1 MNQKQKEIL
10 FTEVLDHHKNQIFR
24 ICWGFAAQQSDAED
38 LLQEVLINI
47 WRGIGKFEG
56 KSSLNTWVYKVAV
69 NTCLMFQRNAKRKI
83 KLQFQDSETQYE
95 IAETSIENSIIN
107 NERIHKLMEAIKTLN
122 KTDKTI
128 ALLLL
133 EEMSYGEIAKII
145 GTTENN
151 IGVKVHRIKE
161 KLKNKLS

>member
-10 FTEVLDHHKNQIFR
+10 FTEVLEHHKNQIFR
-24 ICWGFAAQQSDAED
+24 ICWGFATQQSDAED

-47 WRGIGKFEG
+47 WRGIEKFEG

-69 NTCLMFQRNAKRKI
+69 NTCLLFQRSAKRKI
-83 KLQFQDSETQYE
+83 KLQFHDNETQYE
-95 IAETSIENSIIN
+95 IAETSIESSIIN

-161 KLKNKLS
+161 KLKNKLT